1 MLPSTLTLASRH
13 CSVDCEAGHVTLLY
27 EFVLPLSCLYF
38 YTGILPPVVTEGPT
52 GGEDTDADIAVPPG
66 VPECGQPA
74 IPPSVNVR
82 VVGGVEAMPHSW
94 PWQVSLQSSRGHFC
108 GGSIINEQW
117 VLSAAHCV
125 GGYVMLDINL

>member
-1 MLPSTLTLASRH
+1 MPI
-13 CSVDCEAGHVTLLY
+13 VTV
-27 EFVLPLSCLYF
+27 EPNGDEVVLP
-38 YTGILPPVVTEGPT
+38 
-52 GGEDTDADIAVPPG
+52 G
-66 VPECGQPA
+66 VAGCGQPA

-117 VLSAAHCV
+117 VLSAAHCAP
-125 GGYVMLDINL
+125 GYVILIHL